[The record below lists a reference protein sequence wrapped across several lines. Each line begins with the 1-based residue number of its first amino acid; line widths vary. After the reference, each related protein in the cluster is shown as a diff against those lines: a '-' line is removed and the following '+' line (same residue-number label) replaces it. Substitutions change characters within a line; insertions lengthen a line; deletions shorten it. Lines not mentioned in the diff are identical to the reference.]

1 MNKKEQ
7 QKIKESILNFKLPHY
22 NELPSMGLFL
32 EQTVKYINNCLAPL
46 EEFKITSAM
55 ISNYVKMDIISNPAH
70 KTYSKEQ
77 IAYLIYITIFKNIIS
92 LNDITAMFDIQKEKY
107 SIETAYNYFCNEFDN
122 VLHYIFKNKDRLD
135 VVGEESSNTK
145 ELLRNAIMS
154 IAHKIYLNK
163 NLKLF
168 LGK

>member
-55 ISNYVKMDIISNPAH
+55 ISNYVKMDIISNPDH

-77 IAYLIYITIFKNIIS
+77 IAYLIYITIFKNI
-92 LNDITAMFDIQKEKY
+92 
-107 SIETAYNYFCNEFDN
+107 
-122 VLHYIFKNKDRLD
+122 R
-135 VVGEESSNTK
+135 
-145 ELLRNAIMS
+145 RN
-154 IAHKIYLNK
+154 
-163 NLKLF
+163 
-168 LGK
+168 

>member
-1 MNKKEQ
+1 MKNEEQ
-7 QKIKESILNFKLPHY
+7 QKIKEGIKSFKLPHY
-22 NELPSMGLFL
+22 NEIPDMGLFL
-32 EQTVKYINNCLAPL
+32 EQTVKYINSCLEPL

-70 KTYSKEQ
+70 KTYSKDQ
-77 IAYLIYITIFKNIIS
+77 IAYLIYITIFKSILS
-92 LNDITAMFDIQKEKY
+92 LNDITAMFEIQRQKY
-107 SIETAYNYFCNEFDN
+107 NIQIAYDYFCDEFYN
-122 VLHYIFKNKDRLD
+122 VLQFVFQNKDRLD
-135 VVGEESSNTK
+135 VVGEESSSTK
-145 ELLRNAIMS
+145 ELLRNAIMA